1 MRIVMLGAPGS
12 GKGTQSQ
19 KLVSKYGIPQVST
32 GDLLREAL
40 ASGSDLGKQAK
51 AAMDAGQ
58 LVSDEIVLA
67 IIRERLARP
76 DANEG
81 FILDGFPRNLA
92 QAEALDGVLRSLGQ
106 PLDGAVLMDVENDL
120 LMKRLTGRLS
130 CKDCGAVFNVHFSP
144 PQVEGVCDQCG
155 GSQLVRRADDNEATI
170 ANRLEVYD
178 QQTSPL
184 IDHYRELGLL
194 ISVDAVG
201 ELDEVFERIVA
212 SLDAAVPV
220 SDGAGIADAARAAL
234 AAHDETI
241 SKKKD

>member
-19 KLVSKYGIPQVST
+19 KLVGRYGIPQVST

-40 ASGSDLGKQAK
+40 ASGSELGLKAK

-58 LVSDEIVLA
+58 LVSDDIVLA

-76 DANEG
+76 DADKG
-81 FILDGFPRNLA
+81 FILDGYPRNLA
-92 QAEALDGVLRSLGQ
+92 QAEALDGVLETLGK
-106 PLDGAVLMDVENDL
+106 PLDAAVLMDVDNDL

-130 CKDCGAVFNVHFSP
+130 CQDCGAVYNVHTSP
-144 PQVEGVCDQCG
+144 PKNEGVCDKCG
-155 GSQLVRRADDNEATI
+155 GNRLVTRADDNEKTI

-178 QQTSPL
+178 RQTSPL

-194 ISVDAVG
+194 RSIDAVG
-201 ELDEVFERIVA
+201 SLDEVFGRIVE
-212 SLDAAVPV
+212 SLSALA
-220 SDGAGIADAARAAL
+220 GEAGIADAARAAL
-234 AAHDETI
+234 AAHEQTVDR
-241 SKKKD
+241 KKKD

>member
-40 ASGSDLGKQAK
+40 ASGSDLGQQAK

-76 DANEG
+76 DANGG

-92 QAEALDGVLRSLGQ
+92 QAEALDGVLQSLGK
-106 PLDGAVLMDVENDL
+106 PLDGAVLMDVDNEL

-130 CKDCGAVFNVHFSP
+130 CKDCGAVYNVHFSP
-144 PQVEGVCDQCG
+144 PTVEGQCDKCG
-155 GSQLVRRADDNEATI
+155 GNQLVRRADDNEATI
-170 ANRLEVYD
+170 ANRLNVYD

-184 IDHYRELGLL
+184 IDHYRGLGLL

-201 ELDEVFERIVA
+201 DVDDVFDRVVA
-212 SLDAAVPV
+212 SLSTAAAAGDA
-220 SDGAGIADAARAAL
+220 SMADAARAAL
-234 AAHDETI
+234 TAHEKSID
-241 SKKKD
+241 KKKD